1 VAEVGLLVEVAFR
14 EALHVGGAVGILRG
28 GNASEDLEIG
38 GGKVMVG
45 VGIKLALVLSSRRHR
60 HRHVG
65 GVRIGLAA
73 TRPSMAGFVARRAPS
88 MWSKARFSII
98 RTTMCLRF
106 WIPGRVLSS
115 MASASERWIVFCVL

>member
-1 VAEVGLLVEVAFR
+1 MANVGLLVEVAFH

-73 TRPSMAGFVARRAPS
+73 N
-88 MWSKARFSII
+88 
-98 RTTMCLRF
+98 
-106 WIPGRVLSS
+106 
-115 MASASERWIVFCVL
+115 